1 MKYNEIFRLKAMLE
15 NAGIQYVFRPC
26 FDGYQICYPSSKDR
40 ICSVIEHD
48 YSYGNEKDRLE
59 IMGLL
64 TVEEKECDEVV
75 GYLTAENVFERISKD
90 WNK

>member
-1 MKYNEIFRLKAMLE
+1 MKYNEIFKLKAMLE
-15 NAGIQYVFRPC
+15 NAGIQYEFRPC
-26 FDGYQICYPSSKDR
+26 FDGYQICYPSAKDR
-40 ICSVIEHD
+40 ICSVIEQNF
-48 YSYGNEKDRLE
+48 SYGSEKDKLE

-64 TVEEKECDEVV
+64 TPEEKECDEVV